1 MLDEEQAADLLIE
14 FGRSHGAFS
23 MVRGDR
29 PVIDDYDASIEFV
42 LSDDTGMDTYDHNSH
57 FRHFPLSLHFRGK
70 SAADIASGLKAHLDT
85 GGLSTHDAPEIMPNG
100 SYRVRPAVFVRQ
112 NGSDVEVTAHNFNG

>member
-1 MLDEEQAADLLIE
+1 MIDEEQAADLLIE

-57 FRHFPLSLHFRGK
+57 FRHFLCPF
-70 SAADIASGLKAHLDT
+70 ISGV
-85 GGLSTHDAPEIMPNG
+85 
-100 SYRVRPAVFVRQ
+100 RVRRTSPRA
-112 NGSDVEVTAHNFNG
+112 